1 MREARGAGGDI
12 LSHVTHVL
20 KEKVP
25 GIRGSGNMWHRAYRA
40 PGRLPV
46 MVILIED
53 RYSPRNIV
61 MRSEGAV
68 MEVDPGDDKAIE
80 DAYRIVSDPPLRGRR
95 SPQTIGGRGGPPLQK
110 GNP

>member
-1 MREARGAGGDI
+1 MREARGARGDI

-25 GIRGSGNMWHRAYRA
+25 GIKGSGNMWHRVYRA

-53 RYSPRNIV
+53 RYSPRNVV
-61 MRSEGAV
+61 MRSEGAM
-68 MEVDPGDDKAIE
+68 MEVDPGDDDAIVA
-80 DAYRIVSDPPLRGRR
+80 AYRSVSPPSEAEGAPR
-95 SPQTIGGRGGPPLQK
+95 P
-110 GNP
+110 

>member
-1 MREARGAGGDI
+1 MREAHGVGMTGGVDGDI

-25 GIRGSGNMWHRAYRA
+25 GIKGSGNMWHRAYRA

-46 MVILIED
+46 RVILIED

-61 MRSEGAV
+61 VRSERV
-68 MEVDPGDDKAIE
+68 VREVDPGDDKAIE
-80 DAYRIVSDPPLRGRR
+80 DAYRIVSDPPSEAEGA
-95 SPQTIGGRGGPPLQK
+95 P
-110 GNP
+110 

>member
-1 MREARGAGGDI
+1 MREARGARGDI
-12 LSHVTHVL
+12 LSHVTHAL

-25 GIRGSGNMWHRAYRA
+25 GIKGSGNMWHRVYRA

-46 MVILIED
+46 MAILIED

-80 DAYRIVSDPPLRGRR
+80 DDYRIVSDPPPRQEEPNEEIGRASCR
-95 SPQTIGGRGGPPLQK
+95 ERV
-110 GNP
+110 

>member
-1 MREARGAGGDI
+1 MRETRSARGDI

-25 GIRGSGNMWHRAYRA
+25 GIKGSSNMWHRAYRA
-40 PGRLPV
+40 PDRLPV
-46 MVILIED
+46 RVILIED

-68 MEVDPGDDKAIE
+68 MEVDPGDDEAIE
-80 DAYRIVSDPPLRGRR
+80 EAYRIVSDPPSEAEGAPR
-95 SPQTIGGRGGPPLQK
+95 P
-110 GNP
+110 